1 LLNHL
6 FLLDMK
12 NKIIFLLLFNII
24 AISCDQ
30 DKSLE
35 IASKSLTEGDL
46 NLCENRICPEITI
59 NYLEAFGNDEVASR
73 INKRLNDFIINSLT
87 ISEGSSQALQTIEEA
102 ASNFANSY
110 FEDKS
115 RFPDMAADYF
125 AEVSISEIYNTPEL
139 ICFEMR
145 QYLYTGGA
153 HGYGT
158 TTFLNIDPETGN
170 EVSIDNIVNDKKKFI
185 AFAESKFRSQQNIDK
200 DQSINEV
207 GFWFEDDTFYL
218 PETVGFTTDSL
229 IFVYNQYDIASYADG
244 PIELKIPLKDAKP
257 FLSKP

>member
-1 LLNHL
+1 
-6 FLLDMK
+6 MK
-12 NKIIFLLLFNII
+12 NKVIILFLFSFI

-30 DKSLE
+30 EKSLE
-35 IASKSLTEGDL
+35 IAPKSFTEGDL
-46 NLCENRICPEITI
+46 NLCKDRKCPEITI
-59 NYLEAFGNDEVASR
+59 NYVEAFGNNEIAGR
-73 INKRLNDFIINSLT
+73 INKKLNDFIINSLM
-87 ISEGSSQALQTIEEA
+87 ISENSPEAAQTIEEA
-102 ASNFANSY
+102 SNNFANSY
-110 FEDKS
+110 FEDQS
-115 RFPDMAADYF
+115 RFPDMAGDYF
-125 AEVSISEIYNTPEL
+125 AEVSITEIYNSPEL

-158 TTFLNIDPETGN
+158 TSFLNIDPETGY
-170 EVSIDNIVNDKKKFI
+170 EVSTDDVIIDKKKFI

-218 PETVGFTTDSL
+218 PETVGFTSDSI

-257 FLSKP
+257 FLNKP

>member
-1 LLNHL
+1 
-6 FLLDMK
+6 
-12 NKIIFLLLFNII
+12 
-24 AISCDQ
+24 
-30 DKSLE
+30 
-35 IASKSLTEGDL
+35 
-46 NLCENRICPEITI
+46 
-59 NYLEAFGNDEVASR
+59 
-73 INKRLNDFIINSLT
+73 
-87 ISEGSSQALQTIEEA
+87 
-102 ASNFANSY
+102 
-110 FEDKS
+110 
-115 RFPDMAADYF
+115 MAADYF

-229 IFVYNQYDIASYADG
+229 IFVYNQYDIDRKSTRLNSSHVRISYAVFC
-244 PIELKIPLKDAKP
+244 LK
-257 FLSKP
+257 

>member
-1 LLNHL
+1 
-6 FLLDMK
+6 MK
-12 NKIIFLLLFNII
+12 NKIIYLLLFSVIT
-24 AISCDQ
+24 ISCKQ

-46 NLCENRICPEITI
+46 NLCKDRKCPEITI
-59 NYLEAFGNDEVASR
+59 NYLEAFGNNEVAGR
-73 INKRLNDFIINSLT
+73 INKKLNDFIINSLM
-87 ISEGSSQALQTIEEA
+87 ISEDSSQAIHSIEDA
-102 ASNFANSY
+102 ASNFANSF

-115 RFPDMAADYF
+115 KFPDMAADYF

-158 TTFLNIDPETGN
+158 TSFLNIDPATGN
-170 EVSIDNIVNDKKKFI
+170 EVSINDVVIDKKKFI

-218 PETVGFTTDSL
+218 PETVGFTTDSI

-244 PIELKIPLKDAKP
+244 PIELKIPLKEAEP
-257 FLSKP
+257 FLNKP